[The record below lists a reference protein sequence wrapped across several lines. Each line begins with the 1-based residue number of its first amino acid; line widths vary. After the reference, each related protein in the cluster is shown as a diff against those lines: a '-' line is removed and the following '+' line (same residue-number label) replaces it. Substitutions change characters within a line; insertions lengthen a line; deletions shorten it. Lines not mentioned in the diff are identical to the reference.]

1 MNAVKDSIKNWDSV
15 VIAYE
20 PIWAI
25 GTGKTATPEIAE
37 EAHVNI
43 RQWLTDNASE
53 DISKFVRVIYGG
65 SASAANCQALIE

>member
-1 MNAVKDSIKNWDSV
+1 MAAVKDSIKNWDSV

-37 EAHVNI
+37 EAHANI
-43 RQWLTDNASE
+43 RQWLTDNTSE
-53 DISKFVRVIYGG
+53 EVSNSVRIIYGG
-65 SASAANCQALIE
+65 SASAANC

>member
-1 MNAVKDSIKNWDSV
+1 LAAVKDSIKNWDSV

-37 EAHVNI
+37 EAHANI
-43 RQWLTDNASE
+43 RQWLTDNTSE
-53 DISKFVRVIYGG
+53 EVSNSVRIIYGG
-65 SASAANCQALIE
+65 SASAANC